1 MCADAHTGGLISI
14 NSTVLRESKISEEL
28 LRIEQHTGEAAINDH
43 TAVSDPPS
51 VELMTSRKR
60 DVEVIESLF
69 HSRSCVL

>member
-28 LRIEQHTGEAAINDH
+28 LRIEQQTGEAAINDH
-43 TAVSDPPS
+43 KAVSDPPS

>member
-14 NSTVLRESKISEEL
+14 NSTVLRESKISEL

>member
-1 MCADAHTGGLISI
+1 MCADAHTSGLISI
-14 NSTVLRESKISEEL
+14 NSTVLRESKISEL